1 MKETPLQIGHI
12 CLNFFLDL
20 EARPRYIQI
29 VAAVRGHSCGA
40 SPTAET
46 SSYAPFTYMYKDLL
60 RFLLLCLAVAVIA
73 MLGALVSA
81 ATTID

>member
-1 MKETPLQIGHI
+1 MRKEL
-12 CLNFFLDL
+12 F
-20 EARPRYIQI
+20 
-29 VAAVRGHSCGA
+29 
-40 SPTAET
+40 
-46 SSYAPFTYMYKDLL
+46 